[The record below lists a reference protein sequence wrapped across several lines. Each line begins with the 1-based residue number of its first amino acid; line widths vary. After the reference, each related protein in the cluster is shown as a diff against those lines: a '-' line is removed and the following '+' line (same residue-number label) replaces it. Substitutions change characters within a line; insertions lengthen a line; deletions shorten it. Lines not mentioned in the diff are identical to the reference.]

1 MVKERDHRLVADLFR
16 AYFDARK
23 NKRNTLNQL
32 AFELELEKNLFRLYD
47 EIVNRCYVP
56 KRSAAFV
63 VERPVKREIFCADFR
78 DRVIHHLLFN
88 YLNPVLDGRFINDSY
103 SCREGKGV
111 HYGQQR
117 VARAMRACSDNFT
130 REAWILKLDIQ
141 GYFMEMDRG
150 LLYEK
155 LRRHMEKPSPHW
167 GDTDMKLV
175 DYLVRQ
181 IVFNNPVTGC
191 LIRGTM
197 KDWEGLPPSKSLF
210 HSPKGCGLPIG
221 NLTSQ
226 LFSNVYLHDFD
237 TWMKYNRKLEFY
249 GRYVD
254 DFYVVHRDK
263 EFLLNLREEVRE
275 YLRREEKL
283 TLHPRKFYLQRVE
296 KGVLY
301 LGIVIKPYYRLPA
314 SRTKANFYE
323 TVRKWNR
330 RSSDGKELSRQERE
344 KFRAQMNSYF
354 GYLKHY
360 DTMNLQRNVKYNLMN
375 YHLLDLWEEMRSETR
390 LKATKTERP

>member
-1 MVKERDHRLVADLFR
+1 MMRERDHKLVMELFQ

-32 AFELELEKNLFRLYD
+32 AFELELEKNLFALYD

-56 KRSAAFV
+56 RRSMAFV
-63 VERPVKREIFCADFR
+63 INRPVKREIFCADFR

-88 YLNPVLDGRFINDSY
+88 YLNPVLDARFINDSY
-103 SCREGKGV
+103 SCRVGRGI
-111 HYGQQR
+111 HYGQR
-117 VARAMRACSDNFT
+117 RLARAMRACSDNYKE
-130 REAWILKLDIQ
+130 EAWILKLDIQ
-141 GYFMEMDRG
+141 GYFMEMNRQ
-150 LLYEK
+150 LLYDK
-155 LRRHMEKPSPHW
+155 LCRHMKKPSPRW
-167 GDTDMKLV
+167 EGTDMRLV

-181 IVFNNPVTGC
+181 VVFNNPVQGC
-191 LIRGTM
+191 MVRGSV

-210 HSPKGCGLPIG
+210 HSPAGCGLPIG

-263 EFLLNLREEVRE
+263 EFLVRLTEEVRD

-296 KGVLY
+296 KGVMY
-301 LGIVIKPYYRLPA
+301 LGIVIKP
-314 SRTKANFYE
+314 
-323 TVRKWNR
+323 
-330 RSSDGKELSRQERE
+330 G
-344 KFRAQMNSYF
+344 
-354 GYLKHY
+354 
-360 DTMNLQRNVKYNLMN
+360 
-375 YHLLDLWEEMRSETR
+375 
-390 LKATKTERP
+390 

>member
-1 MVKERDHRLVADLFR
+1 MMMRERDHKLVMELFQ

-32 AFELELEKNLFRLYD
+32 AFELELEKNLFALYD

-56 KRSAAFV
+56 RRSMAFV
-63 VERPVKREIFCADFR
+63 INRPVKREIFCADFR

-88 YLNPVLDGRFINDSY
+88 YLNPVLDARFINDSY
-103 SCREGKGV
+103 SCRVGRGI
-111 HYGQQR
+111 HYGQR
-117 VARAMRACSDNFT
+117 RLAGAMRACSDNYKE
-130 REAWILKLDIQ
+130 EAWILKLDIQ
-141 GYFMEMDRG
+141 GYFMEMNRQ
-150 LLYEK
+150 LLYDK
-155 LRRHMEKPSPHW
+155 LCRHMKKPSPRW
-167 GDTDMKLV
+167 EGTDMRLV

-181 IVFNNPVTGC
+181 VVFNNPVQGC
-191 LIRGTM
+191 MVRGSV

-210 HSPKGCGLPIG
+210 HSPAGCGLPIG

-263 EFLLNLREEVRE
+263 EFLVRLTEEVRD

-296 KGVLY
+296 KGVMY

-314 SRTKANFYE
+314 NRTKANFYE
-323 TVRKWNR
+323 AVRRWNR
-330 RSSDGKELSRQERE
+330 RLCSGKELSRQERE
-344 KFRAQMNSYF
+344 DFRAQMNSYF
-354 GYLKHY
+354 GYLEHY

-375 YHLLDLWEEMRSETR
+375 YHLLDLWEEMRMKE
-390 LKATKTERP
+390 KMMN

>member
-1 MVKERDHRLVADLFR
+1 MMIKERDHKLVTELFR

-32 AFELELEKNLFRLYD
+32 AFEVELEKNLFVLYD

-56 KRSAAFV
+56 RRSMAFIV
-63 VERPVKREIFCADFR
+63 NRPVKREIFCADFR

-88 YLNPVLDGRFINDSY
+88 YLNPVLDRRFINDSY
-103 SCREGKGV
+103 SCRKGRGI
-111 HYGQQR
+111 HYGQKRLAQ
-117 VARAMRACSDNFT
+117 AMRACSDNFKE
-130 REAWILKLDIQ
+130 EAWILKLDIQ
-141 GYFMEMDRG
+141 GYFMEMNRQ

-155 LRRHMEKPSPHW
+155 LCRHMEKPSRYW
-167 GDTDMKLV
+167 EGTDMKLV
-175 DYLVRQ
+175 NYLVRQ
-181 IVFNNPVTGC
+181 IVFNNPVKGC
-191 LIRGTM
+191 MVRGSM

-210 HSPKGCGLPIG
+210 HSPAGCGLPIG

-263 EFLLNLREEVRE
+263 EFLLRLTEEVRD
-275 YLRREEKL
+275 YLRREERL

-296 KGVLY
+296 KGVMY

-314 SRTKANFYE
+314 NRTKANFYE
-323 TVRKWNR
+323 VVRKWNR
-330 RSSDGKELSRQERE
+330 RHCDGTDLSRQERE
-344 KFRAQMNSYF
+344 DFRAQMNSYF

-375 YHLLDLWEEMRSETR
+375 YHLLDLWEEMRRQE
-390 LKATKTERP
+390 KGKVMN

>member
-1 MVKERDHRLVADLFR
+1 MMMREWDHKLVTELFQ

-32 AFELELEKNLFRLYD
+32 AFELELEKNLFALYD
-47 EIVNRCYVP
+47 EIANRCYVP
-56 KRSAAFV
+56 RRSMAFV
-63 VERPVKREIFCADFR
+63 INRPVKREIFCADFR
-78 DRVIHHLLFN
+78 DRVVHHLLFN
-88 YLNPVLDGRFINDSY
+88 YLNPVLDARFINDSY
-103 SCREGKGV
+103 SCRVGRGI
-111 HYGQQR
+111 HYGQKR
-117 VARAMRACSDNFT
+117 LARAMRACSDNFKE
-130 REAWILKLDIQ
+130 EAWILKLDIQ
-141 GYFMEMDRG
+141 GYFMEMNRQ

-155 LRRHMEKPSPHW
+155 LCRHMKKPSRGW
-167 GDTDMKLV
+167 EGTDMKLV

-181 IVFNNPVTGC
+181 VVFNNPVQGC
-191 LIRGTM
+191 MVRGSI

-210 HSPKGCGLPIG
+210 HSPAGCGLPIG

-263 EFLLNLREEVRE
+263 EFLIRLTEEVRD
-275 YLRREEKL
+275 YLRQEEKL

-296 KGVLY
+296 KGVMY

-314 SRTKANFYE
+314 NRTKSNFYE
-323 TVRKWNR
+323 AVRRWNR
-330 RSSDGKELSRQERE
+330 RFCSGKELSRQEKE
-344 KFRAQMNSYF
+344 DFRAQMNSYF
-354 GYLKHY
+354 GYLEHY

-375 YHLLDLWEEMRSETR
+375 YHLLDLWEEMRMKE
-390 LKATKTERP
+390 KVMN

>member
-1 MVKERDHRLVADLFR
+1 MMIKERDHKLVTELFR

-32 AFELELEKNLFRLYD
+32 AFEVELEKNLFALYD
-47 EIVNRCYVP
+47 EIANRCYVP
-56 KRSAAFV
+56 RRSVAFIV
-63 VERPVKREIFCADFR
+63 NHPVKREIFCADFR

-88 YLNPVLDGRFINDSY
+88 YLNPVLDRRFINDSY
-103 SCREGKGV
+103 SCRKGRGI
-111 HYGQQR
+111 HYGQRRLAQ
-117 VARAMRACSDNFT
+117 AMRACSDNFKE
-130 REAWILKLDIQ
+130 EAWILKLDIQ
-141 GYFMEMDRG
+141 GYFMEMNRQ

-155 LRRHMEKPSPHW
+155 LCRHMEKPSRYW
-167 GDTDMKLV
+167 EGTDMKLV

-181 IVFNNPVTGC
+181 IVFNNPVEGC
-191 LIRGTM
+191 MVRGSM

-210 HSPKGCGLPIG
+210 HSPAGCGLPIG

-263 EFLLNLREEVRE
+263 EFLLRLTEEVRD
-275 YLRREEKL
+275 YLRREERL

-296 KGVLY
+296 KGVMY

-314 SRTKANFYE
+314 NRTKAHFYE

-330 RSSDGKELSRQERE
+330 RHSDGTDLSRQERE
-344 KFRAQMNSYF
+344 DFRAQMNSYF

-375 YHLLDLWEEMRSETR
+375 YHLLDLWEEMRRHE
-390 LKATKTERP
+390 KGKVMN